1 MVLLPAPAGPSM
13 ATTIRFCVVS
23 AKKQDNKRRTARAG
37 SEGLER
43 TSYCLAAVVPV
54 VQSFGVYPKACRFE
68 SYLGANLSFLARF
81 DVYPLVLCGLRRSIV
96 AIFRTAV
103 GAGFLTLRPST
114 SH

>member
-23 AKKQDNKRRTARAG
+23 AKKQDNKRRTARSG

-68 SYLGANLSFLARF
+68 SYLGSQTSILELLSISLISLGALERF
-81 DVYPLVLCGLRRSIV
+81 SRILCLFSS
-96 AIFRTAV
+96 APTWT
-103 GAGFLTLRPST
+103 LTR
-114 SH
+114 